1 MLCLHV
7 GVSSQNSKFS
17 LIIDGNECYSLS
29 KFEEHLEK
37 CGCPVSGQK
46 ILVNNVIITNPD
58 ATRDAVN
65 KALESTSIEGKLL
78 YKADIQQGA
87 NEIKSIK
94 LLKEVLCRPFQTPNS
109 GTDEVD
115 SEEVSELESSIIS
128 VGDSDDRGVEGC
140 NVVLTGFATNKEI
153 EKILNPRINIFQV
166 PRNGSSDCIHWFPSE
181 QTLLLNRCSE
191 YYSKF
196 KVNVYLILPGE
207 NPIDNPSA
215 EVVSGIVIANSMRDP
230 MQKCAIVV
238 ANSRGVCRQKLSLL
252 EDKHRVAK
260 EKCLEL
266 MEKKGKLEHD
276 LPQVQQNLESLIA
289 LNTSINNVEGLDQW
303 QTLVQQ
309 TVEELT
315 SKKKDYLRTTK
326 EFEEN
331 SKIVGRLQ
339 SWQEVVTIYHTDNLF
354 ASSATTVVTTN
365 IDQSQDCKTPKAYLD
380 MSTLVEWSP
389 DGYLSKLK
397 QHIDEQPQRKVL
409 TFSTNGKDITNTLF
423 KMDTIHLVQTYSV
436 DSPWNTDDW
445 EPTQEVWV
453 VKETLSDEQLQ
464 HAIYIEL
471 DHSNP
476 TKRHYQVYHYE
487 TRSQACLW
495 TRAYKSLPNS
505 SEACKIQLIDTE

>member
-1 MLCLHV
+1 M
-7 GVSSQNSKFS
+7 K
-17 LIIDGNECYSLS
+17 
-29 KFEEHLEK
+29 
-37 CGCPVSGQK
+37 
-46 ILVNNVIITNPD
+46 
-58 ATRDAVN
+58 
-65 KALESTSIEGKLL
+65 
-78 YKADIQQGA
+78 
-87 NEIKSIK
+87 
-94 LLKEVLCRPFQTPNS
+94 
-109 GTDEVD
+109 
-115 SEEVSELESSIIS
+115 
-128 VGDSDDRGVEGC
+128 
-140 NVVLTGFATNKEI
+140 
-153 EKILNPRINIFQV
+153 KILNPQINIFQV
-166 PRNGSSDCIHWFPSE
+166 PRNGSSDCIHWFPFE

-196 KVNVYLILPGE
+196 KANVYLILPGE
-207 NPIDNPSA
+207 NPINNPSA
-215 EVVSGIVIANSMRDP
+215 EVMSGIVITNSMRDP

-238 ANSRGVCRQKLSLL
+238 TNSRGVCRQKLSLI
-252 EDKHRVAK
+252 EDKHNVAK